1 MINTKL
7 EVMQDFIWQ
16 EEPDAELPMTTK
28 QLLQRNEGNE
38 LLSDLRSSIFS
49 DSKINESQAMPEYL
63 KAIEKQR
70 QVQISK
76 QKKRNKFNVFNK
88 KRDSSNKN
96 ASAAG
101 SEHWMLSDLGSD
113 TNSLHSGTSDISLG
127 IF

>member
-28 QLLQRNEGNE
+28 QLLQRNDGND

-49 DSKINESQAMPEYL
+49 DSKNNESQAMPEYL

-70 QVQISK
+70 
-76 QKKRNKFNVFNK
+76 
-88 KRDSSNKN
+88 
-96 ASAAG
+96 
-101 SEHWMLSDLGSD
+101 
-113 TNSLHSGTSDISLG
+113 
-127 IF
+127 